1 MTALLHGA
9 NIVHDV
15 GFMDAGLQG
24 SLPLIAMCN
33 DILGFLRASTAG
45 VVVNDETLALDLI
58 DELGPTG
65 TYMGH
70 DHTVR
75 HFKEAYYSKLIDKN
89 PYSVW
94 QKRGSQSM
102 EQRAAKMV
110 DDILAK
116 HQPEPLPE
124 EVQKAIHDVVVREQA
139 RIDQKK

>member
-1 MTALLHGA
+1 MTSLLHGA

-24 SLPLIAMCN
+24 SLQLIAMCN
-33 DILGFLRASTAG
+33 EILGFLRAATAG
-45 VVVNDETLALDLI
+45 VVVNDETLALDVI

-65 TYMGH
+65 NYMGH

-94 QKRGSQSM
+94 QKRGSMSM

-110 DDILAK
+110 DDLLAK
-116 HQPEPLPE
+116 HQSQQLPE
-124 EVQKAIHDVVVREQA
+124 DVQKGIHNVVVREQA
-139 RIDQKK
+139 RIDDQK